1 MKKILCCVMLG
12 MALIGNIFCDVIHYS
27 IGYILSKD
35 SNGCIESIQ
44 VLKDNGEFA
53 KIHCYS
59 IGNKIYGYNG
69 GSDESIEITFSQL
82 VDIAIIN

>member
-1 MKKILCCVMLG
+1 MKKILCFFVLG
-12 MALIGNIFCDVIHYS
+12 MALIGNVFCDVIHYS

-35 SNGCIESIQ
+35 SSGCIESIQ
-44 VLKDNGEFA
+44 VLKDNGKFS
-53 KIHCYS
+53 KIYCYS

-69 GSDESIEITFSQL
+69 GSDESIEITFDKL